1 MLILNAQDIRS
12 VFSMEDAIESDK
24 EAFVCHSRKETE
36 VPVRLS
42 FCVGK
47 DDKSQFM
54 PAYVKGKI
62 NHVGIKIVSTFMD
75 NPAKGLPVITAQVLL
90 LSPETGMVCAM
101 MDGTE
106 LTKIRTGAISG
117 AATDIL
123 ARENSEVG
131 ALFGTGAQ
139 AESQLEAM
147 LTARDL
153 KEVRVFDKNPKFT
166 KSFLDRCAPMAE
178 KFNVKLLEA
187 SSSDEAID
195 QADVITTVT
204 TSKSPVFDGKRVREG
219 AHVNGVGS
227 YTPDRR
233 ELDLELLQRS
243 RVFVDNRE
251 AVLAEAGDFLIPMGE
266 NMYSPDRILGELGE
280 VIDGRLAGRLSA
292 QDVTVMKTVGY
303 AVLDVVAAY
312 TIYTRAVK
320 SGKGT
325 ELLI

>member
-1 MLILNAQDIRS
+1 MLILNAQDIND
-12 VFSMEDAIESDK
+12 VFSMKDAVASDK
-24 EAFVCHSRKETE
+24 EAFLCHSRKQTE

-42 FCVGK
+42 FSLGH

-54 PAYVKGKI
+54 PAYVKGEI

-75 NPAKGLPVITAQVLL
+75 NPAKGLPMVTAQVLL
-90 LSPETGMVCAM
+90 LSPETGQVCAM

-123 ARENSEVG
+123 ARKDSEVG
-131 ALFGTGAQ
+131 ALFGTGGQAQ
-139 AESQLEAM
+139 SQLEAM
-147 LTARDL
+147 LTVREL
-153 KEVRVFDKNPKFT
+153 REVRIFDMKKEFVQ
-166 KSFLDRCAPMAE
+166 SFIERCQPLAE
-178 KFNVKLLEA
+178 KFNTLLRGA
-187 SSSDEAID
+187 SSPEEAID

-204 TSKSPVFDGKRVREG
+204 TSKTPVFCGKKIKEG

-233 ELDLELLQRS
+233 ELDLDLLIKS

-251 AVLAEAGDFLIPMGE
+251 AVLAEAGDFLIPMKEGK
-266 NMYSPDRILGELGE
+266 YSSDAILGELGE
-280 VIDGRLAGRLSA
+280 VLDGRIIGRRTVR
-292 QDVTVMKTVGY
+292 DITVMKTVGY

-312 TIYTRAVK
+312 HIYTKAMEL
-320 SGKGT
+320 GKGR
-325 ELLI
+325 ELTM